1 MSVNGV
7 SACGDG
13 AAPSVDPDP
22 FTLVALILSTV
33 STAAGVYAA
42 ALSRHTLRSQR
53 RERHAQVIAAV
64 HRWEAN
70 LIELKEL
77 LLEIETFAQE
87 MGIEDSAQEEKPVL
101 SPLQIPLEL
110 MPDKLKKYKSLLAA
124 LYGKAKELNNDAFS
138 LLDKLHDDQA
148 RNRLRQSAVRIRS
161 SLSELA
167 KMKSVRSAI
176 KIAISTVD
184 DILRDANGI
193 RSQLS
198 EQG

>member
-1 MSVNGV
+1 MNANLVKRQ
-7 SACGDG
+7 
-13 AAPSVDPDP
+13 SVDPDP
-22 FTLVALILSTV
+22 FTLVALILSTI
-33 STAAGVYAA
+33 STATGAYAA
-42 ALSRHTLRSQR
+42 ALSRRTSTTQR
-53 RERHAQVIAAV
+53 RERRAQLIAAV

-77 LLEIETFAQE
+77 LLEIESFAQRT
-87 MGIEDSAQEEKPVL
+87 GIEDSAVEERPVL
-101 SPLQIPLEL
+101 SPLQVPLDL
-110 MPDKLKKYKSLLAA
+110 MPDKLKEYKALLSAI
-124 LYGKAKELNNDAFS
+124 YSKAKELNTDSFS

-148 RNRLRQSAVRIRS
+148 RERLRQSAVRIRS

-167 KMKSVRSAI
+167 KMKSVRSAL
-176 KIAISTVD
+176 KIATSTVD